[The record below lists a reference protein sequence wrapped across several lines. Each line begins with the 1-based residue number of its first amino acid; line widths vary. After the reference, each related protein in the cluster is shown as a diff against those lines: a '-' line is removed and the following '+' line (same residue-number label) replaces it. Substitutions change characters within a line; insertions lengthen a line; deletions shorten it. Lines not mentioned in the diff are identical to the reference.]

1 MCKLQSAKYVGATA
15 SRGFLKHTRYV
26 FLDVLRRMDMLLRGA
41 QRSGTPLRL
50 AAYHGLDRVEG
61 W

>member
-26 FLDVLRRMDMLLRGA
+26 FLDVLRRRDMCSCAVHSAQVPHCGLLRTMA
-41 QRSGTPLRL
+41 WI
-50 AAYHGLDRVEG
+50 A
-61 W
+61 